1 MSEVKATS
9 FRVQEDDIQKFK
21 EFADANDLNQAEMF
35 TALVN
40 TFDLARAKGRI
51 VNRAKEIETFQDLA
65 NNIITMYTNSLLINQ
80 TSEERIREELHVEL
94 SAKDITI
101 LNLHEDKIKLK
112 DELDN
117 FQNTSKLYE
126 VKVKELNGT
135 IIKLENQGIKFEQEL
150 GEKSIS
156 VNDYR
161 KQIETLNS
169 IISEYKVYK
178 DQLEPLL
185 EQVNVLNKSISSLTH
200 KSIDLENQLKNSN
213 DINGFYKEQLAS
225 SNKSLDTK
233 TTDYKELSIEL
244 KNTKRE
250 SEAAIES
257 VRDKN
262 DKQVAILDEKLEN
275 KNTKYD
281 DLKDRFSDLHD
292 KFVALELQNAA
303 EIKKTK

>member
-40 TFDLARAKGRI
+40 TFDLARAKGHI

-65 NNIITMYTNSLLINQ
+65 NNIIMMYTNSLLINQ

-94 SAKDITI
+94 SANDITI

-117 FQNTSKLYE
+117 SQNTSKLYE
-126 VKVKELNGT
+126 AKVKELNGT

-185 EQVNVLNKSISSLTH
+185 EQVNVLNENISSLTH
-200 KSIDLENQLKNSN
+200 KSIDLENQLKNLI
-213 DINGFYKEQLAS
+213 DINDFYKEQLAS
-225 SNKSLDTK
+225 SNRSLDTK

-257 VRDKN
+257 VRGKH
-262 DKQVAILDEKLEN
+262 DKQIAILNEKLEN

-292 KFVALELQNAA
+292 KFVALELQNKAE
-303 EIKKTK
+303 EIKKN